1 MQGEKYSQKQL
12 NKLVDEIDKIILE
25 EKFLFLNTKY
35 DLTTIEKNKIN
46 VRLIIEDLEKF
57 YVEQINIYGNFIT
70 EEKVIRNS
78 LIIDEGDAFNK
89 ALFDKSINNIKSKG
103 IFKSVN
109 SNVKKSELDN
119 QKKVLEITVEETP
132 TGEVFAGAGTGTS
145 GSTINAG
152 IQEKNFGG
160 KGIKLTT
167 NVMLSEDQIKG
178 KFAIVNQTIEIL
190 IDH

>member
-12 NKLVDEIDKIILE
+12 NELVDEIDKIILE

-109 SNVKKSELDN
+109 SNVKKSEFDN
-119 QKKVLEITVEETP
+119 QKK
-132 TGEVFAGAGTGTS
+132 F
-145 GSTINAG
+145 
-152 IQEKNFGG
+152 
-160 KGIKLTT
+160 
-167 NVMLSEDQIKG
+167 
-178 KFAIVNQTIEIL
+178 
-190 IDH
+190 